1 MIKAPVVEVFFDYI
15 CPWCYVGTVRTD
27 RLQQEY
33 GVELLWTVFPLHPET
48 PEEGIELAELFA
60 GREDMIIEM
69 QARLRRL
76 AETEGLPLTE
86 RTRTYNSRRAQELG
100 KWAEARGK
108 GDLFRKAV
116 YLAYFVEGRN
126 IAKVDELVRIA
137 EAVGLQGDEART
149 VLTSGS
155 FAAAVD
161 ADWQRAGELGIT
173 AVPSH
178 VCAGKRL
185 VGFSS
190 YDDFVR
196 LIGKG

>member
-1 MIKAPVVEVFFDYI
+1 M
-15 CPWCYVGTVRTD
+15 RTD
-27 RLQQEY
+27 RLQREY
-33 GVELLWTVFPLHPET
+33 GVELAWTVFPLHPET

-60 GREDMIIEM
+60 GREDMIKEM
-69 QARLRRL
+69 QVRLLRL
-76 AETEGLPLTE
+76 AEAEGLPLME

-100 KWAEARGK
+100 KWAEAQGK

-116 YLAYFVEGRN
+116 YGVYFVEGRN

-137 EAVGLQGDEART
+137 EAISLPGDEARA
-149 VLTSGS
+149 VLTAGS
-155 FAAAVD
+155 FSAAVD

-178 VCAGKRL
+178 LCAGKRL
-185 VGFSS
+185 VGFGS

-196 LIGKG
+196 LIGKEQE

>member
-1 MIKAPVVEVFFDYI
+1 M
-15 CPWCYVGTVRTD
+15 RTD
-27 RLQQEY
+27 RLQREY
-33 GVELLWTVFPLHPET
+33 GVELRWTVFPLHPER

-60 GREDMIIEM
+60 GREEQIKTM
-69 QARLRRL
+69 QARLRQL
-76 AETEGLPLTE
+76 AVVEGLPLAE

-100 KWAEARGK
+100 KWAEAQGK
-108 GDLFRKAV
+108 GDPYRKAV
-116 YLAYFVEGRN
+116 YRAYFVEGRN

-137 EAVGLQGDEART
+137 EAVSLPGGEALA
-149 VLTSGS
+149 VLTAGS

-178 VCAGKRL
+178 LCAGKRL
-185 VGFSS
+185 VGFSP

>member
-1 MIKAPVVEVFFDYI
+1 M
-15 CPWCYVGTVRTD
+15 RTD

-33 GVELLWTVFPLHPET
+33 GVELRWTVFPLHPET
-48 PEEGIELAELFA
+48 PEEGVELAELFA
-60 GREDMIIEM
+60 GREEQIKAM
-69 QARLRRL
+69 QARLHQL
-76 AETEGLPLTE
+76 AEAEGLPLAE

-100 KWAEARGK
+100 KWAEAQGK

-116 YLAYFVEGRN
+116 YRVYFVEGRN

-137 EAVGLQGDEART
+137 EAVSLPGDEAQA
-149 VLTSGS
+149 VLTAGS

-178 VCAGKRL
+178 LCAGKRL